1 MVALV
6 ILYKLLSLEL
16 DTHVAGGILLSL
28 YLSVTCE
35 LINQTVP
42 GIARC
47 HGSLYTAR
55 LCLLNLKVERINL
68 VADFVDSVNL
78 VFNL

>member
-1 MVALV
+1 MYKKPVPFSLGEAYMVALV

-47 HGSLYTAR
+47 HGSLYTA
-55 LCLLNLKVERINL
+55 
-68 VADFVDSVNL
+68 
-78 VFNL
+78 

>member
-1 MVALV
+1 MRPVWCVKACTLFLSQAYMVALV
-6 ILYKLLSLEL
+6 ILHKLLSLEL

-28 YLSVTCE
+28 YLSITCE

-47 HGSLYTAR
+47 HGSLYTA
-55 LCLLNLKVERINL
+55 
-68 VADFVDSVNL
+68 
-78 VFNL
+78 